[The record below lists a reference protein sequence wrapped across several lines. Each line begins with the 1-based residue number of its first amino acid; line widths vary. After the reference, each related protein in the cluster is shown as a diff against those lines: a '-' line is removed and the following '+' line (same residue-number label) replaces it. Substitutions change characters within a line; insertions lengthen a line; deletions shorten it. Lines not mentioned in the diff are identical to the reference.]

1 MDSVERLNAFP
12 IIADCGAFFIILLA
26 ADLVREACRPPG
38 TKKVIMAV
46 GHSIL
51 VVISH
56 MLDRRTLYQNL
67 GFLYFE
73 ERKQRAAERRLTQR
87 LYQLGYTATLEP
99 APA

>member
-1 MDSVERLNAFP
+1 
-12 IIADCGAFFIILLA
+12 
-26 ADLVREACRPPG
+26 
-38 TKKVIMAV
+38 MAV

-56 MLDRRTLYQNL
+56 MLDRSTLCQNL

-73 ERKQRAAERRLTQR
+73 ECKQRAAERRLTQR
-87 LYQLGYTATLEP
+87 LEQLDYTATLEP